1 MRHWLG
7 WMLLAAGLPCW
18 LMGLALEQQIA
29 GMVSAVHAA
38 GISPESTARNVAWV
52 KDTYWFAPYLLWAGG
67 ALVAL
72 GSLLGIIGL
81 VWRKSDDNVGATAGN
96 ERHWHP

>member
-38 GISPESTARNVAWV
+38 AITPESAARNVEWV
-52 KDTYWFAPYLLWAGG
+52 RNTYWLAPYLLWSGG
-67 ALVAL
+67 ASVAVGSVL
-72 GSLLGIIGL
+72 GVIGL
-81 VWRKSDDNVGATAGN
+81 VWRKSDDDVGAAIGN
-96 ERHWHP
+96 EQNLHP